1 MGLLGVGVVGH
12 EVAGGRGMRRGPED
26 DKGRERERKKRGMV
40 EERESEARLVV
51 LFVALLFF
59 SLSLPRL
66 LALAALL
73 WPCRPNPQGGKRR
86 TDGKRRAGGE
96 QTQQQSCGPWAVGG
110 GEGEAEAK
118 GGREQ
123 GAHVA
128 VDSSGGVDKA
138 VCCWSPRGQFRH
150 GIKRRR
156 RKEKM

>member
-1 MGLLGVGVVGH
+1 
-12 EVAGGRGMRRGPED
+12 MRRGPED

-59 SLSLPRL
+59 FSLSLPPL